1 MALVTVADVAVIATL
16 ARFVGRTLARSP
28 RIQRRFQFAV
38 VHVLQEEAGRE
49 LRYPDLMLRARNLT
63 AAQSRRVLRLTF
75 SRYPLGWSSYRERW
89 SR

>member
-1 MALVTVADVAVIATL
+1 MALVTDRLVAAITTL

-49 LRYPDLMLRARNLT
+49 LRHRDLMLRARNLT
-63 AAQSRRVLRLTF
+63 TAQSCRVLRLTF
-75 SRYPLGWSSYRERW
+75 SRHPLGWSSYRERW